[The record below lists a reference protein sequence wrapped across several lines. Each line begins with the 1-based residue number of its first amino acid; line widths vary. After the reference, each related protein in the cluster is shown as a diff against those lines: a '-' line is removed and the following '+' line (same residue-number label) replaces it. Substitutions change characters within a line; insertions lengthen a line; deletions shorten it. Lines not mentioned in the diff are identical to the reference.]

1 MIYRSKEVG
10 SGAAVDNH
18 DYSLTTIE
26 QTDRVKLVN
35 KSMHLDDKS
44 HTIIGELYEQE
55 LSSHC

>member
-1 MIYRSKEVG
+1 MVPQWITR
-10 SGAAVDNH
+10 

-35 KSMHLDDKS
+35 KSVHLDDKS

-55 LSSHC
+55 LSFHC